1 MELKRLQL
9 ERKIIDAA
17 DGALT
22 AEEIRQLKA
31 ELQDYPDLLSD
42 FHDIMKQPDLSALYG
57 SADEKSNFKN
67 QISNIQ
73 QAINQYEFQNKS
85 FEEVSLIWFRKYAIA
100 ASIAV
105 LAVTSVF
112 RIESVSEHQTDS
124 EYLISEIFYPNLESE
139 ADDYMIYLEE
149 LSTQ

>member
-22 AEEIRQLKA
+22 SEEMRQLKA

-73 QAINQYEFQNKS
+73 HAINQYEFQNKS

>member
-22 AEEIRQLKA
+22 AEEMRQLKS

-73 QAINQYEFQNKS
+73 QAINLYEFQNKS

>member
-22 AEEIRQLKA
+22 AEEMRQLKS

-73 QAINQYEFQNKS
+73 QAINKYEFQNKS

>member
-22 AEEIRQLKA
+22 AEEMRQLKS

-73 QAINQYEFQNKS
+73 HAINQYEFQNKS

>member
-22 AEEIRQLKA
+22 AEEMRQLKA

-73 QAINQYEFQNKS
+73 QAINKYEFQNKS